1 MSFWKKLVQKF
12 VPGTTADSATP
23 TEVEA
28 EIDWEA
34 LLLEADLG
42 LTLTQ
47 KWTAALTTQKLLK
60 KPLAAEQF
68 LRAEMLKLLEPPAY
82 RLILD
87 KPEVIMLVGVI
98 YPTAIII
105 IIRHERHIAFKIQ
118 RFKRNI
124 LSNGFVQFWA
134 RPKIASS

>member
-12 VPGTTADSATP
+12 VPGATADSATP
-23 TEVEA
+23 IEVDR

-47 KWTAALTTQKLLK
+47 KWTRALEDQKLLK
-60 KPLAAEQF
+60 KPLAAEQY
-68 LRAEMLKLLEPPAY
+68 LRQEMLKLLEPPAY

-98 YPTAIII
+98 GSGKTTSA
-105 IIRHERHIAFKIQ
+105 AK
-118 RFKRNI
+118 
-124 LSNGFVQFWA
+124 
-134 RPKIASS
+134 